1 MSTFVWLK
9 PRVLG
14 PKGIG
19 LLHAVGI
26 TTSPQL
32 IMRLWAQERG
42 RPRGGATHPLEGDL
56 DPWLDLKDHA
66 TIMIKP
72 GDPDY
77 DVWWAWYVACQLA
90 PETNPQPP
98 LGGDA

>member
-9 PRVLG
+9 PESRS
-14 PKGIG
+14 IDDFR
-19 LLHAVGI
+19 LLHGVGI
-26 TTSPQL
+26 TVSQRSTQ
-32 IMRLWAQERG
+32 RLWEQNRRAKQG
-42 RPRGGATHPLEGDL
+42 RLTDCIEG
-56 DPWLDLKDHA
+56 PTQAWRNSPGHK
-66 TIMIKP
+66 TVMIKP